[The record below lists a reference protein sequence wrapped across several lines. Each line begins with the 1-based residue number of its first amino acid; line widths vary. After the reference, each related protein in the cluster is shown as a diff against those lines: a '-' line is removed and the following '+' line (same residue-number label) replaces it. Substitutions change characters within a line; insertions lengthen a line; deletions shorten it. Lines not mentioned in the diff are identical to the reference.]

1 MSQTVFD
8 IQSEFCKAM
17 GHPVR
22 LQILHLLRDGP
33 LKVGELVQQI
43 GLSQSAISY
52 QLQILRSARV
62 VNYSRHGTEM
72 VYQLADTRISDV
84 CDLVRKVLV
93 EFSHQHAKIIRE

>member
-1 MSQTVFD
+1 MGQTVFD
-8 IQSEFCKAM
+8 IQAEFCKAM

-33 LKVGELVQQI
+33 LNVGELVQHI

-62 VNYSRHGTEM
+62 VNHYRHGTEV
-72 VYQLADTRISDV
+72 VYQLADTKISDV
-84 CDLVRKVLV
+84 CDLVRRVLI
-93 EFSHQHAKIIRE
+93 EFSHQHAQIIRE